1 MKLQFCFFFLFFL
14 FVACNRQTKI
24 STTILTTQEK
34 FYCDSLEIDSTL
46 VLRLR
51 TKTDSAIIP
60 FPTDL
65 QFVLDKDM
73 DVDSTGKKATGFIFN
88 ASTVNSDEIITD
100 LYSDFQTKGYTIF
113 YVNRNF
119 GIGAKSDNIGIL
131 KTVDKYQILKQLQT
145 DGINWGIDTDSLIKL
160 IKAFDHKYSLQLI
173 GASGDWCE
181 FMINREPES
190 WMTLANEAYKVCPD
204 IVDQGSQTVEKL
216 ADEMKQTK
224 RLYFW
229 WD

>member
-1 MKLQFCFFFLFFL
+1 MKLQFCFFLSSL
-14 FVACNRQTKI
+14 LLVACNRQTRNA
-24 STTILTTQEK
+24 TTILTTQEK
-34 FYCDSLEIDSTL
+34 FYCDSLQIDSTI

-51 TKTDSAIIP
+51 TKTDSTIIP

-73 DVDSTGKKATGFIFN
+73 DIDSNAKNVTGFIFT
-88 ASTVNSDEIITD
+88 ASSANSNEIITD
-100 LYSDFQTKGYTIF
+100 LYNDFQADGYTIF
-113 YVNRNF
+113 YLNRNF
-119 GIGAKSDNIGIL
+119 GIGSKPDNIGIL
-131 KTVDKYQILKQLQT
+131 KTVDKYQILKQVQT
-145 DGINWGIDTDSLIKL
+145 DGINWGIDTDSLINL
-160 IKAFDHKYSLQLI
+160 IKVFDQKYSLQLI

-181 FMINREPES
+181 FLIKAEPEN
-190 WMTLANEAYKVCPD
+190 WLTFANEAYKVCPD

-216 ADEMKQTK
+216 AAEMKQTK